1 MKPKISSQRVVF
13 GVSGVHGGRLD
24 ADGDGVVK
32 VEVSYDAQHDDF
44 AVILFD
50 NTSKADG
57 HYSPVTLS
65 KEHAKILMGWL
76 KLNLKDASA
85 KDPLIVTESD
95 GSQWVALEEYLKLAD
110 GDSQCTQS

>member
-13 GVSGVHGGRLD
+13 GVSGFHGGRLD
-24 ADGDGVVK
+24 ADGNGVVE
-32 VEVSYDAQHDDF
+32 VEVSYDAKYDDF
-44 AVILFD
+44 CITLFD
-50 NTSKADG
+50 NVSKVDG

-85 KDPLIVTESD
+85 KDPLIVTEAD
-95 GSQWVALEEYLKLAD
+95 GSQWVALEDYLELA
-110 GDSQCTQS
+110 SRAL